1 MSLDQPPAEDA
12 RESAPV
18 NQIGMPSLVALRG
31 AESLRRL
38 RDLITKSVDELGRLR
53 EENRK
58 LEERILELERGP
70 VGDEDETLV
79 KISDTP
85 EHLRNRLDTFIAA
98 IDAYLAKNEA

>member
-1 MSLDQPPAEDA
+1 MPRDQRPAENA
-12 RESAPV
+12 QGSAPAD
-18 NQIGMPSLVALRG
+18 QIGMPSLVALRG

-38 RDLITKSVDELGRLR
+38 RDRITKAVDELGRLR

-70 VGDEDETLV
+70 VWDVDETLV

-85 EHLRNRLDTFIAA
+85 EHLRKRMDTFIAA
-98 IDAYLAKNEA
+98 IDTYLAKNEA